1 MYLKISKGD
10 SDGQPKESPVRHKF
24 FFFFSLLA
32 KFDVKRSLGFFSPTL
47 SLYRSIARVF
57 LERENV
63 KKTLM

>member
-10 SDGQPKESPVRHKF
+10 SDGRPNESPVRRKF
-24 FFFFSLLA
+24 FFFFLLA
-32 KFDVKRSLGFFSPTL
+32 EFDVKRSLGFFSPTL